1 MLLDIN
7 HVQAN
12 RNMKHYYK
20 TLKHKTE
27 FKWAMKNNSKT
38 KQTDMHIKLVPFVSF
53 KQTEWH
59 ALHARDENEMSLFKN
74 LANSSVTTDVHNTSF
89 KRAEVSCHGCLFSL
103 TTIVKYS

>member
-27 FKWAMKNNSKT
+27 FKWAIKNNSKT
-38 KQTDMHIKLVPFVSF
+38 KQTDMHIKLNGMHYTQGM
-53 KQTEWH
+53 K
-59 ALHARDENEMSLFKN
+59 MK
-74 LANSSVTTDVHNTSF
+74 
-89 KRAEVSCHGCLFSL
+89 CHCSK
-103 TTIVKYS
+103 I